1 MYVGV
6 DVGGSKTLIAALT
19 DDGQIVESR
28 KFPTPVDYHHFLLEV
43 SHALHHMEHQDFK
56 AGGAGIPVTNFNRDT
71 GRAINFGNL
80 PWHNVLVQHDLEKIF
95 KCPFVVNN
103 DAKMASLSE
112 SMLLKDKY
120 HRVLYVTISTGIG
133 YALTVD
139 QKLDDNIGDA
149 GGRTIMLEHKDKLQA
164 WETFASGKAI
174 VARYGKRAE
183 DIHDDE
189 TWKKIVREL
198 TQGFLELIAIMQPE
212 VIVVG
217 GSVGN
222 YFERYGAFLE
232 AELKRYETPLL
243 PIPDLRKAGRPEE
256 AVVFGCYDLAKA
268 TFDAPKPTKKA
279 VKRHAKTA

>member
-6 DVGGSKTLIAALT
+6 DVGGTKTLVAALT
-19 DDGQIVESR
+19 DAGEIVESY
-28 KFPTPVDYHHFLLEV
+28 KFPTPVNYKNFLLEMQ
-43 SHALHHMEHQDFK
+43 HTLAHMEHKDFK

-95 KCPFVVNN
+95 HCPFVVTN

-112 SMLLKDKY
+112 AMLLKNKY
-120 HRVLYVTISTGIG
+120 SRVLYVTISTGIG
-133 YALTVD
+133 YALTID
-139 QKLDDNIGDA
+139 CKIDENIGDA
-149 GGRTIMLEHKDKLQA
+149 GGRTIMLEHKGKLQA

-183 DIHDDE
+183 EIHDDA
-189 TWKKIVREL
+189 TWNAISREL
-198 TQGFLELIAIMQPE
+198 TQGFLELIAIMQPQ

-222 YFERYGAFLE
+222 YFERFKPFLE
-232 AELKRYETPLL
+232 AELKKYDTPLL
-243 PIPDLRKAGRPEE
+243 PIPDLRKAERPEE
-256 AVVFGCYDLAKA
+256 AVIFGCYDLAKA
-268 TFDAPKPTKKA
+268 SFTESALKKA
-279 VKRHAKTA
+279 QKHAKAA

>member
-6 DVGGSKTLIAALT
+6 DVGGSKTLIAALNEH
-19 DDGQIVESR
+19 GEILESV
-28 KFPTPVDYHHFLLEV
+28 KFPTPPIYKNFLLEV
-43 SHALHHMEHQDFK
+43 RHTLAHMEKKDFK

-120 HRVLYVTISTGIG
+120 RRVLYVTISTGIG

-139 QKLDDNIGDA
+139 CKLDDNIGDA
-149 GGRTIMLEHKDKLQA
+149 GGRTIMLEHKGKLQA

-198 TQGFLELIAIMQPE
+198 TLGFLELIAIMQPD

-222 YFERYGAFLE
+222 YFERYKDFLE

-243 PIPDLRKAGRPEE
+243 PIPTLRKAGRPEE

-268 TFDAPKPTKKA
+268 AFSTPKSHK
-279 VKRHAKTA
+279 KTAKNKELAK

>member
-1 MYVGV
+1 MYIGV
-6 DVGGSKTLIAALT
+6 DVGGTKTLIAALT
-19 DDGQIVESR
+19 DDGVIVESR
-28 KFPTPVDYHHFLLEV
+28 KFPTPKSYKNFLLEV

-71 GRAINFGNL
+71 GRAVNFGNL

-112 SMLLKDKY
+112 SMLLKDKF

-133 YALTVD
+133 YALTVNH
-139 QKLDDNIGDA
+139 KLDDNVGDA
-149 GGRTIMLEHKDKLQA
+149 GGRTIMLEHDGKLQP
-164 WETFASGKAI
+164 WESFASGKAI

-183 DIHDDE
+183 DIHDNE

-198 TQGFLELIAIMQPE
+198 TQGFLELIAIMQPDI
-212 VIVVG
+212 IVVG

-222 YFERYGAFLE
+222 YFERYMAFLE

-243 PIPDLRKAGRPEE
+243 PIPPLHKAGRPEE
-256 AVVFGCYDLAKA
+256 AVIFGCYDLAKA
-268 TFDAPKPTKKA
+268 EFAAPKPLKKA
-279 VKRHAKTA
+279 TKHHANTA